1 MKLIKHLLKI
11 SISLLSLSFLV
22 SCSDSNLFSTN
33 ESFDSG
39 YAQIILTQGTEDE
52 IFEFKIPID
61 ESDQVYAKSTSA
73 ADNAALKAYLI
84 QAKNGY
90 EKPFEAFSIKFV
102 PSQVDSSGNTVSPY
116 ATVVF
121 TESTLEEGTSDF
133 PMSRTFY
140 LNSTTNFSISNY
152 SISSSS
158 SGKIS
163 FDWAVDDDNS
173 VKASQVYSNYEVKSY
188 RLKSVKFVVQCKSN

>member
-33 ESFDSG
+33 ESFEKG
-39 YAQIILTQGTEDE
+39 YAQIVLTQGTEDE
-52 IFEFKIPID
+52 IFEFTIPID
-61 ESDQVYAKSTSA
+61 EGDQVYAKTSSA
-73 ADNAALKAYLI
+73 ADNATLKAYVI

-102 PSQVDSSGNTVSPY
+102 PEQTDSSGSTSSAY

-121 TESTLEEGTSDF
+121 TESTLEEGISDF

-140 LNSTTNFSISNY
+140 LNSSTNFSSSNY
-152 SISSSS
+152 SISASS

-163 FDWAVDDDNS
+163 FDWSVDDDNS
-173 VKASQVYSNYEVKSY
+173 VKASQTYSNYEVKSY
-188 RLKSVKFVVQCKSN
+188 NLKSVKFVVQCESN